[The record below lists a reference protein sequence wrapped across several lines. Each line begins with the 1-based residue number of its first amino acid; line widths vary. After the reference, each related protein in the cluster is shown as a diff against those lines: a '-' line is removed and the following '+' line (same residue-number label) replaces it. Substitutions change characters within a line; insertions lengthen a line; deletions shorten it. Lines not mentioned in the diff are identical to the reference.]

1 MLAWCQTHQ
10 FNINHFFFTDSVLL
24 YSFFWMSYLGY
35 TKYFLTE
42 AFFGNFF
49 CFYCIFFAIILVFNI
64 CFMQHFNLRSKI
76 KMITWQQTLL
86 EFGENLIFMFFFP
99 FCCRINKFSFKFD
112 NIDNFQLRF
121 TSKKNGNFEMPYFN
135 LGSNFYTKKLF
146 YDFSKL

>member
-76 KMITWQQTLL
+76 KMIIWQQTLL
-86 EFGENLIFMFFFP
+86 EFGENLIFMFFFSLSAAEL
-99 FCCRINKFSFKFD
+99 ISFHSNLIILIISNYVLLPKKME
-112 NIDNFQLRF
+112 
-121 TSKKNGNFEMPYFN
+121 TSKCPI
-135 LGSNFYTKKLF
+135 SI
-146 YDFSKL
+146 